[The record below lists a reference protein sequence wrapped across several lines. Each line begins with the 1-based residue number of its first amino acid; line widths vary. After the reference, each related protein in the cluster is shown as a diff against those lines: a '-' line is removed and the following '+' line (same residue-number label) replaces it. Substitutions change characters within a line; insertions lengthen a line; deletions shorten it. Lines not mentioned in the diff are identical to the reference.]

1 VGATTSPF
9 IFNDAIISLAQS
21 LTEALKQ
28 LASSLRRTCDL
39 IEELGRRK
47 GFYLNL
53 AGGSNGRA
61 AGAVFHNAHLPD
73 KLPGAHGAK
82 EDGLA
87 IDFPE
92 YLNGTAENAKNRV
105 RWISLS
111 EDDLPLCEVRASHC
125 SPLNHITMAPNFV
138 VDTGSHWA
146 LALSLLGTG
155 RIVENS
161 FNLVNGVAVQPHLP
175 TTPTARS
182 VSSPRRLGATR
193 YDPV

>member
-1 VGATTSPF
+1 VGAIVSPF

-21 LTEALKQ
+21 LTEAPNQ
-28 LASSLRRTCDL
+28 VASSLRRTCDL

-61 AGAVFHNAHLPD
+61 AGAVFYNAHLPD

-92 YLNGTAENAKNRV
+92 YLNGTAENAKNSV

-111 EDDLPLCEVRASHC
+111 EEHLPLCEVRASHC
-125 SPLNHITMAPNFV
+125 SSSRGA
-138 VDTGSHWA
+138 G
-146 LALSLLGTG
+146 LLM
-155 RIVENS
+155 
-161 FNLVNGVAVQPHLP
+161 F
-175 TTPTARS
+175 
-182 VSSPRRLGATR
+182 PRRYRKLAGQGIGTLVQFGNGSVIDAVMLCSIAASK
-193 YDPV
+193 PE

>member
-1 VGATTSPF
+1 VGAAASPF

-21 LTEALKQ
+21 LTEALNQ

-47 GFYLNL
+47 GFDLNL

-92 YLNGTAENAKNRV
+92 YLNGAAENAKNRV

-111 EDDLPLCEVRASHC
+111 EEDLPLCEVRASHC
-125 SPLNHITMAPNFV
+125 SPLNHITIAPNFV

-155 RIVENS
+155 RIGCAASSANDPRTS
-161 FNLVNGVAVQPHLP
+161 DNLV
-175 TTPTARS
+175 TAR
-182 VSSPRRLGATR
+182 
-193 YDPV
+193 